1 MDGANVRR
9 AAHKTTVVIAS
20 TWHAPTQRRL
30 ALAIPAAILSALAF
44 ARVAE
49 DYLTNDPLARWD
61 VSFARWLSGEG
72 STVGTDF
79 FRVLS
84 FFGSPAVALAI
95 ETLM

>member
-1 MDGANVRR
+1 VRSIGEILSVALAGMDAPAYARRMDGANVRR

-61 VSFARWLSGEG
+61 
-72 STVGTDF
+72 
-79 FRVLS
+79 
-84 FFGSPAVALAI
+84 
-95 ETLM
+95 